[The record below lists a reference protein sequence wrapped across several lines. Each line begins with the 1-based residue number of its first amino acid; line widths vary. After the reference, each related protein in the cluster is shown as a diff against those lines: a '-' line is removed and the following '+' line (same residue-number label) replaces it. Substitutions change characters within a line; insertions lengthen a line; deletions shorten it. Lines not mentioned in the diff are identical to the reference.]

1 MSLSMYQASV
11 PVFVKILTNLRAIL
25 EKAAAHAQ
33 AKKIDET
40 VLVEARLYPDMLP
53 LRQQVQIAA
62 DQAKGAA
69 RLAGVEPP
77 AFEDNEK
84 TLPDLI
90 ERVQKTIAFLDTL
103 RSSQFDGAESREI
116 TRPIRGKPTTFKG
129 TTFLLNLVYPNFYF
143 HVTTAYAILR
153 HNGVELGKADFIG
166 SVD

>member
-1 MSLSMYQASV
+1 MALSMYQASV
-11 PVFVKILTNLRAIL
+11 PVFAKILTNLCAIL

-90 ERVQKTIAFLDTL
+90 ERVKKTIAFLDTL

-116 TRPIRGKPTTFKG
+116 TRPFRGKPTTFMG

-166 SVD
+166 GID